1 MEPTGQR
8 SEIRDKLLNDLRL
21 VIKDAEDLLRST
33 GQQVDEGYQLAR
45 AKFESTLHNAR
56 SGLSSLEDRVTA
68 SARDALETT
77 DHYVQAHPWQ
87 SVGVSALAGLAVGLW
102 LGRR

>member
-1 MEPTGQR
+1 MEPTRQR

-21 VIKDAEDLLRST
+21 LIRDAEDFLRNT
-33 GQQVDEGYQLAR
+33 GQQVDESYRSAR

-56 SGLSSLEDRVTA
+56 DGLSSLEDRVA
-68 SARDALETT
+68 AGARDALETT
-77 DHYVQAHPWQ
+77 DHYVQEHPWQ
-87 SVGVSALAGLAVGLW
+87 SVGVGVLAGLAVGLW